1 MKQIVVPTDF
11 SPCAN
16 AAIDFAVQ
24 SAKLIP
30 AEITLL
36 HSFEVSDNTYTDY
49 MGVNKEFNRSMLS
62 DAHEKLTAI
71 KKRIENA
78 EGPVVHTVVST
89 DPLKEAIKHTA
100 KEKNADLVVMGTLGA
115 SGIKEKFWGSRTS
128 ALIGNTHVPVMV
140 VPHAYEWQKPKKIL
154 LATNHF
160 EKEPVILNYLFEL
173 AGLYMARVQVGVFT
187 NEHADYAA
195 TFLEHNRELPHYEE
209 YLKRYYNEETLTS
222 AHLYGNHFQETVQ
235 QFIKENSIDMLAMVA
250 YPHHFWDSL
259 FHPSHTKRMSYH
271 TNIPLLV
278 IPSVKNE
285 DA

>member
-11 SPCAN
+11 SPCADT
-16 AAIDFAVQ
+16 AIDFAVQ

-36 HSFEVSDNTYTDY
+36 HSFEVSGNTYTDY

-62 DAHEKLTAI
+62 DAHEKLTVI
-71 KKRIENA
+71 QKRIENA

-89 DPLKEAIKHTA
+89 DTLKDAIKHTA

-115 SGIKEKFWGSRTS
+115 SGIKEKLWGSRTA
-128 ALIGNTHVPVMV
+128 ALIGNTDVPVMII
-140 VPHAYEWQKPKKIL
+140 PHAYQWQKPEKL
-154 LATNHF
+154 LLVTNHF
-160 EKEPVILNYLFEL
+160 EKEPAILNCLFEL
-173 AGLYMARVQVGVFT
+173 AGLYMARIQVAVFT
-187 NEHADYAA
+187 HEHADHAV

-209 YLKRYYNEETLTS
+209 YLKRNYNEETLTS
-222 AHLYGNHFQETVQ
+222 AHLYGTNFQETVQ
-235 QFIKENSIDMLAMVA
+235 QFINENSIDILAMVA
-250 YPHHFWDSL
+250 YPHHFGDSL

-271 TNIPLLV
+271 TSIPLLV
-278 IPSVKNE
+278 IPAVKNQ